1 MILRRERDEGLGGG
15 GVLGYEAAR
24 ARLRAGGARLGRS
37 VLYLACGFPVGL
49 VWSVCGAVL
58 LALGLATALF
68 VVGIPLLAAVLLSGI
83 PLGAVER
90 ARLRM
95 FTGTAAP
102 SPHTPSAGEGPRAWL
117 RQRLSERATWR
128 ELAYA
133 TVHCALSVG
142 EFILVLGSLTL
153 SCALLAAPLLRRFTP
168 DGRVSMAVFQ
178 ARSDVQ
184 AVLLVPCGVV
194 VLALTYLALTR
205 YATARA
211 RLATHVLTRRHD
223 DTDAAQDERIG
234 QLVRSRARILDA
246 YDAERRR
253 IERDLHDGAQQ
264 RLTGLIMT
272 LGLARLELADT
283 DAPAREL
290 VDKAAQE
297 ARTTL
302 RELRELVHG
311 IYPSTLTDRGLSAA
325 LAELAEDAVLPVEAD
340 VELPA
345 RPPEAV
351 EAATYF
357 VACEALA
364 NVTKH
369 SGATEARLS
378 LRRTGTRLVLE
389 VYDNGVGGADAE
401 SGTGLLGLA
410 DRVAVLGGTVHLSSP
425 AGGPTLVHVEIPC
438 GS

>member
-1 MILRRERDEGLGGG
+1 MKVGQRA
-15 GVLGYEAAR
+15 EAAR
-24 ARLRAGGARLGRS
+24 TRLRSGSARLARS
-37 VLYLACGFPVGL
+37 VLYLAGGFPVGL
-49 VWSVCGAVL
+49 VWLGCCAVL
-58 LALGLATALF
+58 LGLGLATALF
-68 VVGIPLLAAVLLSGI
+68 LVGIPLIAAALLSGI

-95 FTGTAAP
+95 FTGTAVP
-102 SPHTPSAGEGPRAWL
+102 SPHTPVSGGGPHAWL
-117 RQRLSERATWR
+117 RKRAGERATWW

-133 TVHCALSVG
+133 VAHCALSIGDFV
-142 EFILVLGSLTL
+142 LVAGSLTL
-153 SCALLAAPLLRRFTP
+153 SLALLMAPLLRRFTP
-168 DGRVSMAVFQ
+168 DGQVRVAVFQ
-178 ARSDVQ
+178 AHSDAQ
-184 AVLLVPCGVV
+184 AVLLVLCGAV

-205 YATARA
+205 YAAARA
-211 RLATHVLTRRHD
+211 RLATGVLTKRHD
-223 DTDAAQDERIG
+223 EAGTDRDERIG

-264 RLTGLIMT
+264 RITGLIMT
-272 LGLARLELADT
+272 LGLARLELAGADT
-283 DAPAREL
+283 AAREL
-290 VDKAAQE
+290 VEKAAEE

-311 IYPSTLTDRGLSAA
+311 IYPATLTDRGLSAA
-325 LAELAEDAVLPVEAD
+325 LLELAEDSVLPVEAD
-340 VELPA
+340 VELA
-345 RPPEAV
+345 ERPPEAV

-357 VACEALA
+357 VACEAMA

-369 SGATEARLS
+369 SAATGARLS
-378 LRRTGTRLVLE
+378 LRRTSTGLVLE

-410 DRVAVLGGTVHLSSP
+410 DRVAVFGGTIHLSSP
-425 AGGPTLVHVEIPC
+425 VGGPTLLHVEIPC